1 MHIGN
6 HFKNDTYYFRRLL
19 QYYPQEYLSFCV
31 RETIE
36 IVDTPCQPHGVFFL
50 LQVMVFFVIIDMN
63 LGHAI

>member
-36 IVDTPCQPHGVFFL
+36 IVDTPCQPHGVFFYCK
-50 LQVMVFFVIIDMN
+50 
-63 LGHAI
+63 